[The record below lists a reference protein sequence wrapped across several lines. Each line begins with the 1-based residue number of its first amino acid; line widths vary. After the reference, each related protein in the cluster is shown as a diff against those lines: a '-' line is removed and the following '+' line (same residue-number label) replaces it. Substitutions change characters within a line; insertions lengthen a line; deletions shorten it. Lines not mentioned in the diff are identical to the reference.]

1 MKVVGVRTE
10 KLRIRTRGSTDVV
23 DITKDVQSALARTGL
38 RAGTVTV
45 FVTGSTAGVTTIE
58 HEPGLVMDIREA
70 LDRFAPADASYHH
83 HERSGD
89 DNGHSHIRAS
99 LVGPSLTVPFGEG
112 RLMLG
117 TWQQIVLLDFD
128 TRARDR
134 ELVVQVLGE

>member
-1 MKVVGVRTE
+1 MGVRTE
-10 KLRIRTRGSTDVV
+10 RIQVRSRGGTDVI
-23 DITKDVQSALARTGL
+23 DITKNVQSALARTGL

-45 FVTGSTAGVTTIE
+45 FVAGSTAGVTTIE

-70 LDRFAPADASYHH
+70 LDRLAPADQTYHH

-99 LVGPSLTVPFGEG
+99 LVGPSLTVPFEAG
-112 RLMLG
+112 RLLLG

-128 TRARDR
+128 TRPRDR